1 MLRGHAHSAYDA
13 AMATPQ
19 MSDVVTDGVR
29 IGASAFYL
37 QDESTPAD
45 RDFLYGYNIV
55 IANTG
60 DQPVQLVS
68 RHWLIIDSVGRR
80 EEVRGPGVVG
90 QTPRLAPGEA
100 FKYSSFARLKT
111 PWGTMEGEYQ
121 MRRDDGSEFDA
132 RIERFYLTT
141 EVAVSSASDSK

>member
-1 MLRGHAHSAYDA
+1 
-13 AMATPQ
+13 MATPQ
-19 MSDVVTDGVR
+19 MSDATTHGVR

-37 QDESTPAD
+37 RDESTPAD
-45 RDFLYGYNIV
+45 REYLFGYNVV

-60 DQPVQLVS
+60 DEPVQLVS
-68 RHWLIIDSVGRR
+68 RHWVIIDSAGRR

-90 QTPRLAPGEA
+90 QTPRLQPGEA

-111 PWGTMEGEYQ
+111 AWGTMEGEYQ

-132 RIERFYLTT
+132 LIDRFYLTT
-141 EVAVSSASDSK
+141 EVALATERT